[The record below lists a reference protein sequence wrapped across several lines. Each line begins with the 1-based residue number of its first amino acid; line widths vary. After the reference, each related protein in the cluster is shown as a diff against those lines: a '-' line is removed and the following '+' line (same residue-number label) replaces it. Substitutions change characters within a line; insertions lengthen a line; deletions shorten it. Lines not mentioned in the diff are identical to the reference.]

1 MRTTE
6 TLLSLP
12 KSLYVCL
19 RLLPFSIAIKRPIIV
34 RYNCKI
40 VNLSGSV
47 SFLKERIKHGMLK
60 IGFGRVGVI
69 DKRYTRNMLEIC
81 GKMILKG
88 KAAFGNESRIS
99 ILNVEQSVILKGS
112 VIPEGCVVGSMTFV
126 NKQFEESN
134 CLIADNPAIIQKTG
148 ISRIFNN

>member
-1 MRTTE
+1 MRTVE
-6 TLLSLP
+6 ILLSLP

-19 RLLPFSIAIKRPIIV
+19 RLLPFSNAIKLPIIV

-47 SFLKERIKHGMLK
+47 SILQERIRFGMLK
-60 IGFGRVGVI
+60 IGFGRVGII
-69 DKRYTRNMLEIC
+69 DRRFSRNILEIR
-81 GKMILKG
+81 GKMISKG

-126 NKQFEESN
+126 NKQLEVSN
-134 CLIADNPAIIQKTG
+134 CHIAGNPAIIKKTG
-148 ISRIFNN
+148 ITRFFNN

>member
-1 MRTTE
+1 M
-6 TLLSLP
+6 L
-12 KSLYVCL
+12 
-19 RLLPFSIAIKRPIIV
+19 II
-34 RYNCKI
+34 C
-40 VNLSGSV
+40 
-47 SFLKERIKHGMLK
+47 
-60 IGFGRVGVI
+60 FGRVGII
-69 DKRYTRNMLEIC
+69 DRCFSRNIFEIR

-112 VIPEGCVVGSMTFV
+112 VIPEGCVVGAMTLV

-134 CLIADNPAIIQKTG
+134 CLIAGNPAIIKKTG